1 MTDTSGPLSLDER
14 IAAARREAERS
25 TGQVTG
31 FGENLVDRLFG
42 AGSAAGYGIMGGVT
56 DLAGNLGAFL
66 GGPFSKDAATLEMF
80 SDEAYRRA
88 LPLLLEGYSEG
99 SKTAAQ
105 DALPMFLFEEKAMR
119 EAEAAKQQ
127 DPLFLGEFG
136 DIAMP
141 SEIDPKAASEQFG
154 DVEFQMDDIAK
165 DLAAL
170 GPVSKK
176 MDADQEAITDLAI
189 ENQKQKLK
197 TQRSVDRA
205 INKKMDQDA
214 GATGGIGK
222 VSQENVEDAF
232 VSALKDYMESSGKS
246 DTPLPKESREDALA
260 RYKKEFEEATGI
272 DASGKVDKSKALMAF
287 GLALMQNK
295 AGRGFNVGKMLAS
308 VGEAGQAAMPALEKA
323 EERASAAK
331 LAAGKYALQQIKA
344 DEDASAAV
352 AASNL
357 AHRRAIELENLK
369 TLNKII
375 EKTEEAKLEGK
386 EFKMPESIYNSK
398 IEIGGKTLEIRK
410 GLSPTTG
417 RPIYVDATGDAK
429 KVAQAYNRTM
439 DGLNSINQMRS
450 ILGLMEEAK
459 NNPGGIAADRFL
471 DRAKG
476 VLSSMGIGDADA
488 FFTDIDRLVE
498 SGELPEEFRGMSL
511 ETSTDTIRKALLL
524 RFKRFM
530 SQETGNGISNV
541 DFEALNAASGK
552 LGLFENINNA
562 RGALAELEILFTDS
576 LDVLDPLITDMASP
590 KNYLTF
596 GQEDNYLHRE
606 ALEAL
611 NESLSKSIGGYTIMP
626 QTVDG
631 QQIYD
636 VRDRK

>member
-119 EAEAAKQQ
+119 EAEAAKQK
-127 DPLFLGEFG
+127 DPFFLGEFG

-176 MDADQEAITDLAI
+176 MDADAKAAVESKSTISDPTVKSKTEQMSAEAF
-189 ENQKQKLK
+189 
-197 TQRSVDRA
+197 RA
-205 INKKMDQDA
+205 REAQMA
-214 GATGGIGK
+214 GKIGTTALDK
-222 VSQENVEDAF
+222 AF
-232 VSALKDYMESSGKS
+232 VAALQDVEEARG
-246 DTPLPKESREDALA
+246 DTPPKGESREDALA

-331 LAAGKYALQQIKA
+331 LAAGKYALQQIEN
-344 DEDASAAV
+344 DENARAALAKEQRL
-352 AASNL
+352 AAKE
-357 AHRRAIELENLK
+357 AQLK
-369 TLNKII
+369 WIDFQQEVFLKN
-375 EKTEEAKLEGK
+375 LEGK
-386 EFKMPESIYNSK
+386 EISDSKDLEIIPGLKILVGTSGGKSVFSRPEFTARTVGNAYRTTQVAMSELGK
-398 IEIGGKTLEIRK
+398 IEDAILEVQSSGSPAIKLVADQFNTFLVGIGLK
-410 GLSPTTG
+410 
-417 RPIYVDATGDAK
+417 DAK
-429 KVAQAYNRTM
+429 VTFGESGVSPAQQAQALR
-439 DGLNSINQMRS
+439 DSL
-450 ILGLMEEAK
+450 
-459 NNPGGIAADRFL
+459 IA
-471 DRAKG
+471 
-476 VLSSMGIGDADA
+476 
-488 FFTDIDRLVE
+488 E
-498 SGELPEEFRGMSL
+498 
-511 ETSTDTIRKALLL
+511 
-524 RFKRFM
+524 FKRFLT
-530 SQETGNGISNV
+530 QETGNGISNV
-541 DFEALNAASGK
+541 DIQNMERLMGKMDIFGNPQDALNRVDQVRGIFEAKATALTP
-552 LGLFENINNA
+552 FINDLADPYYYVNDNSFQKA
-562 RGALAELEILFTDS
+562 QEALATSMGYGGSKKQPSQADGRTVID
-576 LDVLDPLITDMASP
+576 
-590 KNYLTF
+590 LT
-596 GQEDNYLHRE
+596 
-606 ALEAL
+606 
-611 NESLSKSIGGYTIMP
+611 GG
-626 QTVDG
+626 
-631 QQIYD
+631 
-636 VRDRK
+636 

>member
-31 FGENLVDRLFG
+31 FGESFVDRLLG
-42 AGSAAGYGIMGGVT
+42 AGAASGYGIMGGVT

-99 SKTAAQ
+99 SQTAAK

-119 EAEAAKQQ
+119 EAEKKKKE
-127 DPLFLGEFG
+127 DPFYFGEFG
-136 DIAMP
+136 AP
-141 SEIDPKAASEQFG
+141 SDVFIPEEIDPKVASNMFG
-154 DVEFQMDDIAK
+154 DIEFQAQEIDK
-165 DLAAL
+165 DLDAL
-170 GPVSKK
+170 SSVSEKK
-176 MDADQEAITDLAI
+176 QANIPGLTGQQSTTSLAQLNQEIAEDAMGRGTS
-189 ENQKQKLK
+189 K
-197 TQRSVDRA
+197 TV
-205 INKKMDQDA
+205 
-214 GATGGIGK
+214 
-222 VSQENVEDAF
+222 VEDSF
-232 VSALKDYMESSGKS
+232 VSAMKDFAESAGKPDVS
-246 DTPLPKESREDALA
+246 PKGESREDALA
-260 RYKKEFEEATGI
+260 RYKKEFEDATGI

-295 AGRGFNVGKMLAS
+295 AGRGFNVGKILES
-308 VGEAGQAAMPALEKA
+308 FGEAGEAAMPALEKA
-323 EERASAAK
+323 QDRAEAAK

-344 DEDASAAV
+344 DEDASNAI

-357 AHRRAIELENLK
+357 AHRREIELENLK
-369 TLNKII
+369 TFNKII
-375 EKTEEAKLEGK
+375 EKREEAKLEGK

-398 IEIGGKTLEIRK
+398 IEIGGKKLEIRK
-410 GLSPTTG
+410 GLNPTTG
-417 RPIYVDATGDAK
+417 RPVYVDATGDAK
-429 KVAQAYNRTM
+429 KVAQAYNRSM

-459 NNPGGIAADRFL
+459 NNPGGIAASRFL
-471 DRAKG
+471 DRTKG

-488 FFTDIDRLVE
+488 FFTDINRLVDN
-498 SGELPEEFRGMSL
+498 GELPKEFKGMSL

-562 RGALAELEILFTDS
+562 RGALAELETLFTDS
-576 LDVLDPLITDMASP
+576 LDVLDPLITDMADP
-590 KNYLTF
+590 RNYATF
-596 GQEDNYLHRE
+596 GQEDNYLHTE
-606 ALEAL
+606 ALKAL

-636 VRDRK
+636 VRDRR

>member
-119 EAEAAKQQ
+119 EAEAAKQK
-127 DPLFLGEFG
+127 DPFFLGEFG

-170 GPVSKK
+170 GPVSRK
-176 MDADQEAITDLAI
+176 MDADAKAAVESKPTISDPTVKSKTEQMSAEAF
-189 ENQKQKLK
+189 
-197 TQRSVDRA
+197 RA
-205 INKKMDQDA
+205 REAQMA
-214 GATGGIGK
+214 GKIGTTALDK
-222 VSQENVEDAF
+222 AF
-232 VSALKDYMESSGKS
+232 VAALQDVEEARG
-246 DTPLPKESREDALA
+246 DTPPKGESREDALA

>member
-1 MTDTSGPLSLDER
+1 
-14 IAAARREAERS
+14 
-25 TGQVTG
+25 
-31 FGENLVDRLFG
+31 
-42 AGSAAGYGIMGGVT
+42 
-56 DLAGNLGAFL
+56 LAGNLGAFL

-119 EAEAAKQQ
+119 EAEAAKQK
-127 DPLFLGEFG
+127 DPFFLGEFG

-170 GPVSKK
+170 GPVSRK
-176 MDADQEAITDLAI
+176 MDADAKAAVESKPTISDPTVKSKTEQMSAEAF
-189 ENQKQKLK
+189 
-197 TQRSVDRA
+197 RA
-205 INKKMDQDA
+205 REAQMA
-214 GATGGIGK
+214 GKIGTTALDK
-222 VSQENVEDAF
+222 AF
-232 VSALKDYMESSGKS
+232 VAALQDVEEARG
-246 DTPLPKESREDALA
+246 DTPPKGESREDALA

-626 QTVDG
+626 QAVDG

>member
-31 FGENLVDRLFG
+31 FGENLVDRLLG
-42 AGSAAGYGIMGGVT
+42 GVSAGGYGIMGGVT

-99 SKTAAQ
+99 SKTAAE

-170 GPVSKK
+170 GPVSRK
-176 MDADQEAITDLAI
+176 MDADAKAAVESKPTISDPTVKSKTEQMSAEAF
-189 ENQKQKLK
+189 
-197 TQRSVDRA
+197 RA
-205 INKKMDQDA
+205 REAQMA
-214 GATGGIGK
+214 GKIGTTALDK
-222 VSQENVEDAF
+222 AF
-232 VSALKDYMESSGKS
+232 VAALQDVEEARG
-246 DTPLPKESREDALA
+246 DTPPKGESREDALA

-576 LDVLDPLITDMASP
+576 LDVLDPLITDMANP

-596 GQEDNYLHRE
+596 GQENNYLHRE

>member
-119 EAEAAKQQ
+119 EAEAAKQK
-127 DPLFLGEFG
+127 DPFFLGEFG

-170 GPVSKK
+170 GPVSRK
-176 MDADQEAITDLAI
+176 MDADAKAAVESKPTISDPTVKSKTEQMSAEAF
-189 ENQKQKLK
+189 
-197 TQRSVDRA
+197 RA
-205 INKKMDQDA
+205 REAQMA
-214 GATGGIGK
+214 GKIGTTALDK
-222 VSQENVEDAF
+222 AF
-232 VSALKDYMESSGKS
+232 VAALQDVEEARG
-246 DTPLPKESREDALA
+246 DTPPKGESREDALA

-626 QTVDG
+626 QAVDG

>member
-31 FGENLVDRLFG
+31 FGENLVDRLLG
-42 AGSAAGYGIMGGVT
+42 GVSAGGYGIMGGVT

-99 SKTAAQ
+99 SKTAAE

-170 GPVSKK
+170 GPVSRK
-176 MDADQEAITDLAI
+176 MDADAKAAVESKPTISDPTVKSKTEQMSAEAF
-189 ENQKQKLK
+189 
-197 TQRSVDRA
+197 RA
-205 INKKMDQDA
+205 REAQMA
-214 GATGGIGK
+214 GKIGTTALDK
-222 VSQENVEDAF
+222 AF
-232 VSALKDYMESSGKS
+232 VAALQDVEEARG
-246 DTPLPKESREDALA
+246 DTPPKGESREDALA

-331 LAAGKYALQQIKA
+331 LAAGKYALQQIEN
-344 DEDASAAV
+344 DENARAALAKEQRL
-352 AASNL
+352 AAKE
-357 AHRRAIELENLK
+357 AQLK
-369 TLNKII
+369 WIDFQQQVYLKN
-375 EKTEEAKLEGK
+375 LEGK
-386 EFKMPESIYNSK
+386 EISDSKNLEIIPGLEILVGTSGGKSVFSRPEFTARTVGNAYRTTQVAMSELGK
-398 IEIGGKTLEIRK
+398 IEDAILEVQSSGSPAIKLVADQFNTFLVGIGLK
-410 GLSPTTG
+410 
-417 RPIYVDATGDAK
+417 DAK
-429 KVAQAYNRTM
+429 VTFGESGVSPAQQAQALR
-439 DGLNSINQMRS
+439 DSL
-450 ILGLMEEAK
+450 
-459 NNPGGIAADRFL
+459 IA
-471 DRAKG
+471 
-476 VLSSMGIGDADA
+476 
-488 FFTDIDRLVE
+488 E
-498 SGELPEEFRGMSL
+498 
-511 ETSTDTIRKALLL
+511 
-524 RFKRFM
+524 FKRFLT
-530 SQETGNGISNV
+530 QETGNGISNV
-541 DFEALNAASGK
+541 DIQNMERLMGKMDIFGNPQDALNRVDQVRGIFEAKATALTP
-552 LGLFENINNA
+552 FINDLADPYYYVNDSSFQKA
-562 RGALAELEILFTDS
+562 QEALATSMGYGGSKKQPSQADGRTVID
-576 LDVLDPLITDMASP
+576 
-590 KNYLTF
+590 LT
-596 GQEDNYLHRE
+596 
-606 ALEAL
+606 
-611 NESLSKSIGGYTIMP
+611 GG
-626 QTVDG
+626 
-631 QQIYD
+631 
-636 VRDRK
+636 

>member
-31 FGENLVDRLFG
+31 FGENFVDRLLG
-42 AGSAAGYGIMGGVT
+42 GVSAGGYGIMGGVT

-88 LPLLLEGYSEG
+88 LPLLLEGYSAG
-99 SKTAAQ
+99 SETAAK

-119 EAEAAKQQ
+119 EAEATKKQ
-127 DPLFLGEFG
+127 DPFFLGEFG
-136 DIAMP
+136 DVSIP
-141 SEIDPKAASEQFG
+141 KEFDPKTASEQFG

-197 TQRSVDRA
+197 TQRSVDSA
-205 INKKMDQDA
+205 INQKMNQDA
-214 GATGGIGK
+214 AATGGIGE

-331 LAAGKYALQQIKA
+331 LAAGKYALQQIEN
-344 DEDASAAV
+344 DENARAALAKEQRL
-352 AASNL
+352 AAKE
-357 AHRRAIELENLK
+357 AQLK
-369 TLNKII
+369 WIDFQQQVYLKN
-375 EKTEEAKLEGK
+375 LEGK
-386 EFKMPESIYNSK
+386 EISDSKNLEIIPGLEILVGTSGGKSVFSRPEFTARTVGNAYRTTQVAMSELGK
-398 IEIGGKTLEIRK
+398 IEDAILEVQSSGSPAIKLVADQFNTFLVGIGLK
-410 GLSPTTG
+410 
-417 RPIYVDATGDAK
+417 DAK
-429 KVAQAYNRTM
+429 VTFGESGVSPAQQAQALR
-439 DGLNSINQMRS
+439 DSL
-450 ILGLMEEAK
+450 
-459 NNPGGIAADRFL
+459 IA
-471 DRAKG
+471 
-476 VLSSMGIGDADA
+476 
-488 FFTDIDRLVE
+488 E
-498 SGELPEEFRGMSL
+498 
-511 ETSTDTIRKALLL
+511 
-524 RFKRFM
+524 FKRFLT
-530 SQETGNGISNV
+530 QETGNGISNV
-541 DFEALNAASGK
+541 DIQNMERLMGKMDIFGNPQDALNRVDQVRGIFEAKATALTP
-552 LGLFENINNA
+552 FINDLADPYYYVNDNSFQKSQE
-562 RGALAELEILFTDS
+562 ALATSMGYGGSKKQPSQADGRTVID
-576 LDVLDPLITDMASP
+576 
-590 KNYLTF
+590 LT
-596 GQEDNYLHRE
+596 
-606 ALEAL
+606 
-611 NESLSKSIGGYTIMP
+611 GG
-626 QTVDG
+626 
-631 QQIYD
+631 
-636 VRDRK
+636 

>member
-31 FGENLVDRLFG
+31 FGENLVDRLLG
-42 AGSAAGYGIMGGVT
+42 GVSAGGYGIMGGVT

-119 EAEAAKQQ
+119 EAEAAKQK
-127 DPLFLGEFG
+127 DPFFLGEFG

-170 GPVSKK
+170 GPVSRK
-176 MDADQEAITDLAI
+176 MDADAKAAVESKPTISDPTVKSKTEQMSAEAF
-189 ENQKQKLK
+189 
-197 TQRSVDRA
+197 RA
-205 INKKMDQDA
+205 REAQMA
-214 GATGGIGK
+214 GKIGTTALDK
-222 VSQENVEDAF
+222 AF
-232 VSALKDYMESSGKS
+232 VAALQDVEEARG
-246 DTPLPKESREDALA
+246 DTPPKGESREDALA

-576 LDVLDPLITDMASP
+576 LDVLDPLITDMANP

-596 GQEDNYLHRE
+596 GQENNYLHRE